1 MANAKT
7 YNDLN
12 QATEVNDTDK
22 VALAQSDKQEL
33 VTATVSQVAQKVANI
48 VSTDQVTEIVT
59 DLGMGKQIMA
69 QKLQDKGLDVTASDT
84 LTAMANKVDSLDV
97 VGAKEYLISNVVKI
111 ENIAYSTGSYGK
123 RIPMTKYFICFT
135 STSAPYT
142 IGLYG
147 PNADETAMELKSSLV
162 LTDLTSFAN
171 LSNMYWTFC
180 SNPKYVLFS
189 NAKQQFMLEISDTA
203 ELSLKWTHTVTT
215 STAEVP
221 VLVSR
226 DGEKYVTCYSTSFYT
241 RDSIG
246 TLVGTSIYDLGI
258 SANSAELYVDDDNG
272 SIFGSAYSGA
282 DYTYAGNINWTD
294 GKLTLTKFG
303 TGKSLFMDHY
313 GTNFIDIK
321 NKKVIKISRR
331 TGSSSIP
338 YPYFYAYDMQTGN
351 LEYSA
356 PLVEN
361 NLIITGSG
369 YAYMCGC
376 LEYDTEDNPLM
387 YTNIGCFK
395 YDILNKQVSIVDTN
409 NATYKTT
416 KVTSLQLILSNNN
429 SLNNNGYCG
438 GIYLHNRIQFL
449 SSEGGVV
456 RNFSTIKQGSTSY
469 GTPVYYN
476 KQICTG
482 LIYKRNTQETL
493 FTMST
498 WSDADYEAG
507 AYDVDN
513 TKAEVEI

>member
-33 VTATVSQVAQKVANI
+33 VTATVGQVAQKVANI

-59 DLGMGKQIMA
+59 DLSMGKQIMA

-97 VGAKEYLISNVVKI
+97 VGAKEYLISNVIKI
-111 ENIAYSTGSYGK
+111 ENITYATGSYGR
-123 RIPMTKYFICFT
+123 RIPLTKFFICFT
-135 STSAPYT
+135 STSSPYT

-162 LTDLTSFAN
+162 LTDMTSFTN
-171 LSNMYWTFC
+171 PSNAYWTFC

-189 NAKQQFMLEISDTA
+189 NGKQQFMLEISDTA

-221 VLVSR
+221 MLVSR

-241 RDSIG
+241 RDSTG
-246 TLVGTSIYDLGI
+246 ALVGSSIYDLSI
-258 SANSAELYVDDDNG
+258 AATAVELYVDDDNS
-272 SIFGSAYSGA
+272 SIFGSANTGTN
-282 DYTYAGNINWTD
+282 YTYTGNINWTS
-294 GKLTLTKFG
+294 GNLTLTKHG
-303 TGKSLFMDHY
+303 SGKELFLTNY

-321 NKKVIKISRR
+321 NKKVVKIVRR

-338 YPYFYAYDMQTGN
+338 YPYFYTYDIKTGN
-351 LEYSA
+351 LECST

-361 NLIITGSG
+361 NLIITGTV
-369 YAYMCGC
+369 YTYMCGC
-376 LEYDTEDNPLM
+376 LEYDADDNPLM

-395 YDILNKQVSIVDTN
+395 YDALNKQMSIVNTN
-409 NATYKTT
+409 NATYKAV
-416 KVTSLQLILSNNN
+416 KVTSFQLILSGNNQ
-429 SLNNNGYCG
+429 LNNNGYGG
-438 GIYLHNRIQFL
+438 GIYLNNRIQFL
-449 SSEGGVV
+449 SSEGTSS
-456 RNFSTIKQGSTSY
+456 RDFSKIKQGSTSY

-482 LIYKRNTQETL
+482 LIYKRNAQEAL
-493 FTMST
+493 FKLST

-507 AYDVDN
+507 AYDIDN